1 MVGFIEI
8 VPGKGIKYLNL
19 NISRFFQFFG
29 SNIKVTD
36 IHQAFEINQEMK
48 DGAEWQTA
56 ADETLFHPSDH
67 NGEMIYSLIKS
78 TELSNTSGLDNGCNH
93 ATSSGWWWPGSHVSG
108 QISPS
113 AGPGNAWELGPL
125 TTGEK
130 LWRES
135 QRGEGAPSLRQRA
148 LSSSCVQSAGGTNE
162 SVELEQ
168 LAPNTFCIVKLEIES
183 PIIKW
188 HTLATKS
195 PHQNKLT
202 ISISACYLLLEV
214 YNEYPRGW
222 ILSISSDYLHLRQR
236 W

>member
-1 MVGFIEI
+1 MAQTGRQQQTKPFSMPVTIMEKWFT
-8 VPGKGIKYLNL
+8 VW
-19 NISRFFQFFG
+19 SRVENSAILHVWIMAVITQPPLDDG
-29 SNIKVTD
+29 D
-36 IHQAFEINQEMK
+36 QAHMSVVRS
-48 DGAEWQTA
+48 
-56 ADETLFHPSDH
+56 HPLLAPVMH
-67 NGEMIYSLIKS
+67 GNWVYWPLGR
-78 TELSNTSGLDNGCNH
+78 NSGRR
-93 ATSSGWWWPGSHVSG
+93 V
-108 QISPS
+108 
-113 AGPGNAWELGPL
+113 
-125 TTGEK
+125 
-130 LWRES
+130 REE
-135 QRGEGAPSLRQRA
+135 RAPSLRQRA

-195 PHQNKLT
+195 PHQNKLK